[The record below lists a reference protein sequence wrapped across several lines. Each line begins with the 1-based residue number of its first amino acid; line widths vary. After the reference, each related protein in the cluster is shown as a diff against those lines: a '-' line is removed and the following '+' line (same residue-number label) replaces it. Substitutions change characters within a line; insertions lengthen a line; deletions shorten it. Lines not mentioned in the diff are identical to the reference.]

1 MVGLFGNNQSQQSV
15 SNSLNLSQTGAP
27 MGAGM
32 NGFAQQPMQNGMAGN
47 PMMQGLF
54 GGMGYGDQYN
64 QYANAPVT
72 PPSDSEILDAM
83 LQTLNPVD
91 KFFVSQQMPVFIDM
105 VTNIMT
111 FSILN
116 VLKNSK
122 FSLNE
127 EDGSLTLDV
136 TSLPSDLQTLSAE
149 NIVAQLSNLQ
159 NQSNAIIQNAEMKR
173 QQILAAANQSMLQGA
188 LGAALEN
195 PGMMESMGNALGS
208 TARSLMFGGRA

>member
-1 MVGLFGNNQSQQSV
+1 
-15 SNSLNLSQTGAP
+15 
-27 MGAGM
+27 MGAGV
-32 NGFAQQPMQNGMAGN
+32 NGFAQSPMQNGMVGN
-47 PMMQGLF
+47 PMVQGLF

-64 QYANAPVT
+64 QYANAPVA

-83 LQTLNPVD
+83 LQTLNPID

-105 VTNIMT
+105 LTNIMT
-111 FSILN
+111 FSLLN
-116 VLKNSK
+116 VLKNST

-127 EDGSLTLDV
+127 EDASLTLDV

-173 QQILAAANQSMLQGA
+173 QQILATANQSMLQGA

>member
-1 MVGLFGNNQSQQSV
+1 MVGLFSNNQSQQLAT
-15 SNSLNLSQTGAP
+15 NSLNLSQTGAP

-32 NGFAQQPMQNGMAGN
+32 NGFAQPSMQNGMAGN

-64 QYANAPVT
+64 QYANAPVA
-72 PPSDSEILDAM
+72 PPSDSEILLSM
-83 LQTLNPVD
+83 LQTLNPID
-91 KFFVSQQMPVFIDM
+91 KFIISQQMPVFIEM
-105 VTNIMT
+105 LSNTMT
-111 FSILN
+111 FSLLN
-116 VLKNSK
+116 ILKNSK
-122 FSLNE
+122 FALDE

-159 NQSNAIIQNAEMKR
+159 NQSSAIIQNAEMKR

>member
-1 MVGLFGNNQSQQSV
+1 MVGLFGNNQSQQLA

-64 QYANAPVT
+64 QYSNAPVT

-83 LQTLNPVD
+83 LQTLNPID

-159 NQSNAIIQNAEMKR
+159 NQSNGIIQNAEMKR

>member
-1 MVGLFGNNQSQQSV
+1 MVGLFGNNQPQQSA
-15 SNSLNLSQTGAP
+15 STSLNLSQTGAP

-32 NGFAQQPMQNGMAGN
+32 NGFAQQPTQNGMASN

-64 QYANAPVT
+64 QYASAPVT

-83 LQTLNPVD
+83 LQTLNPID

-105 VTNIMT
+105 ITNIMT
-111 FSILN
+111 FSLLN
-116 VLKNSK
+116 VLKNST

-127 EDGSLTLDV
+127 EDASLTLDV

-159 NQSNAIIQNAEMKR
+159 NQSNGIIQNAEMKR

-195 PGMMESMGNALGS
+195 PGMMESMGNAIGS

>member
-1 MVGLFGNNQSQQSV
+1 MVGLFSNNQSQQLA

-27 MGAGM
+27 MGAGV
-32 NGFAQQPMQNGMAGN
+32 NGFAQSPMQNGMVGN
-47 PMMQGLF
+47 PMVQGLF

-64 QYANAPVT
+64 QYANAPVA

-83 LQTLNPVD
+83 LQTLNPID

-105 VTNIMT
+105 LTNIMT
-111 FSILN
+111 FSLLN
-116 VLKNSK
+116 VLKNST

-127 EDGSLTLDV
+127 EDASLTLDV

-173 QQILAAANQSMLQGA
+173 QQILATANQSMLQGA

>member
-1 MVGLFGNNQSQQSV
+1 MVGLFGNNQSQQLA

-91 KFFVSQQMPVFIDM
+91 KFFVSQQMPIFIDM

-111 FSILN
+111 FSLLN

-122 FSLNE
+122 FSLDE

>member
-1 MVGLFGNNQSQQSV
+1 MVGLFSNNQSQQLASH
-15 SNSLNLSQTGAP
+15 SLNLSQTGAP
-27 MGAGM
+27 MGAGV
-32 NGFAQQPMQNGMAGN
+32 NGFAQSPMQNGMVGN
-47 PMMQGLF
+47 PMVQGLF

-64 QYANAPVT
+64 QYANAPVA

-83 LQTLNPVD
+83 LQTLNPID

-105 VTNIMT
+105 LTNIMT
-111 FSILN
+111 FSLLN
-116 VLKNSK
+116 VLKNST

-127 EDGSLTLDV
+127 EDASLTLDV

-173 QQILAAANQSMLQGA
+173 QQILATANQSMLQGA

>member
-1 MVGLFGNNQSQQSV
+1 MVGLFSNNQSQQLA

-64 QYANAPVT
+64 QYANAPVA
-72 PPSDSEILDAM
+72 PPSDSEILHSM
-83 LQTLNPVD
+83 LQTLNPID
-91 KFFVSQQMPVFIDM
+91 KFIISQQMPVFIEM
-105 VTNIMT
+105 LSNIMT
-111 FSILN
+111 LSLLN

-122 FSLNE
+122 FSLDE

-149 NIVAQLSNLQ
+149 NIVARLSNLQ

-173 QQILAAANQSMLQGA
+173 QQILAGANQSMLQGA
-188 LGAALEN
+188 LGAAVEN

>member
-1 MVGLFGNNQSQQSV
+1 MVGLFSNNQPQQLA

-32 NGFAQQPMQNGMAGN
+32 NGFAQPPMQNGMAGN
-47 PMMQGLF
+47 PMVQGLF

-64 QYANAPVT
+64 QYANAPVA

-83 LQTLNPVD
+83 LQTLNPID

-105 VTNIMT
+105 LTNIMT
-111 FSILN
+111 FSLLN
-116 VLKNSK
+116 VLKNST

-127 EDGSLTLDV
+127 EDATITLDE

-173 QQILAAANQSMLQGA
+173 QQILATANQSMLQGA

>member
-1 MVGLFGNNQSQQSV
+1 MVGLFSNNQPQQST

-32 NGFAQQPMQNGMAGN
+32 NGFAQQPMQNGMASN
-47 PMMQGLF
+47 PMMQGVF

-83 LQTLNPVD
+83 LQTLNPID
-91 KFFVSQQMPVFIDM
+91 KFFVSQQMPVFVDM

-111 FSILN
+111 FSLLN
-116 VLKNSK
+116 VLKNST

-159 NQSNAIIQNAEMKR
+159 NQSNGIIQNAEMKR

-195 PGMMESMGNALGS
+195 PGMMESMGSAIGT

>member
-1 MVGLFGNNQSQQSV
+1 MVGLFGNNQSQQLA

-32 NGFAQQPMQNGMAGN
+32 NGFAQPPMQNGMAGN

-64 QYANAPVT
+64 QYANAPVA

-83 LQTLNPVD
+83 LQTLNPID

-111 FSILN
+111 FSLLN

-122 FSLNE
+122 FSLDE

-159 NQSNAIIQNAEMKR
+159 NQSNGIIQNAEMKR

>member
-1 MVGLFGNNQSQQSV
+1 MVGLFSNNQPQQSA
-15 SNSLNLSQTGAP
+15 STSLNLSQTGAP

-32 NGFAQQPMQNGMAGN
+32 NGFAQQPMQNGMASN
-47 PMMQGLF
+47 PMMQGVF

-72 PPSDSEILDAM
+72 PPSDIEILDAM
-83 LQTLNPVD
+83 LQTLNPID
-91 KFFVSQQMPVFIDM
+91 KFFVSQQMPVFVDM

-111 FSILN
+111 FSLLN
-116 VLKNSK
+116 VLKNST

-159 NQSNAIIQNAEMKR
+159 NQSNVLLWKIR
-173 QQILAAANQSMLQGA
+173 V
-188 LGAALEN
+188 
-195 PGMMESMGNALGS
+195 
-208 TARSLMFGGRA
+208 

>member
-1 MVGLFGNNQSQQSV
+1 MVGRV
-15 SNSLNLSQTGAP
+15 
-27 MGAGM
+27 
-32 NGFAQQPMQNGMAGN
+32 
-47 PMMQGLF
+47 F

-83 LQTLNPVD
+83 LQTLNPID
-91 KFFVSQQMPVFIDM
+91 KFFVSQQMPVFVDM

-111 FSILN
+111 FSLLN
-116 VLKNSK
+116 VLKNST

-159 NQSNAIIQNAEMKR
+159 NQSNGIIQNAEMKR

-195 PGMMESMGNALGS
+195 PGMMESMGSAIGT